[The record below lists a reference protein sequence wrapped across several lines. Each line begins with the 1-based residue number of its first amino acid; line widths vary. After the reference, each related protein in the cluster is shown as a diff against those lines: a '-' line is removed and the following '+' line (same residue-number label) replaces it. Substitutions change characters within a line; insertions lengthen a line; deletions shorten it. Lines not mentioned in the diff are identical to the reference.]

1 MSLYNRLMR
10 QSLVKLR
17 HMESDGMWMYS
28 DYNSQPVYGELRFHK
43 DDVGIVLDEKNFR
56 GQWNACVITS
66 RGVIGWL
73 ETGYLEG
80 VE

>member
-1 MSLYNRLMR
+1 MSLNNR
-10 QSLVKLR
+10 LVKLR
-17 HMESDGMWMYS
+17 HIDSDGMWMYK
-28 DYNSQPVYGELRFHK
+28 DYNSQPVYGALRFYK
-43 DDVGIVLDEKNFR
+43 NDVGIVLDEKIFR
-56 GQWNACVITS
+56 GQWNVCVITS